1 MAMKKF
7 VLFVLPF
14 LAVSTGWAQGPT
26 KEMIEKAGV
35 ISDALE
41 TALHSHLKDN
51 PYITPTD
58 ICNFLLYHGNMKETA
73 VLSTALGGYIFY
85 SAETHTATFVQDM
98 NDRKK

>member
-1 MAMKKF
+1 MIDSSSGERTSSF
-7 VLFVLPF
+7 Q
-14 LAVSTGWAQGPT
+14 SPT
-26 KEMIEKAGV
+26 IIAIIP
-35 ISDALE
+35 ISNEGE

-85 SAETHTATFVQDM
+85 SAETHTATFVHDM

>member
-35 ISDALE
+35 ISDALDSICTE
-41 TALHSHLKDN
+41 GYNLYVAEYVNWVSSDSLLAHYRVDEIGN
-51 PYITPTD
+51 NFIWQPTND
-58 ICNFLLYHGNMKETA
+58 TWRVVFMDKE
-73 VLSTALGGYIFY
+73 
-85 SAETHTATFVQDM
+85 Q
-98 NDRKK
+98 